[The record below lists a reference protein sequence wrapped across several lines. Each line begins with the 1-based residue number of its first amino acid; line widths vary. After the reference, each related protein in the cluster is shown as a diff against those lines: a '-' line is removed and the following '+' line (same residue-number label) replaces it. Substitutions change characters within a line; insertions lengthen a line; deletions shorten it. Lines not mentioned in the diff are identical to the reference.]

1 MQTIGT
7 SAAELT
13 TNTSNTSNSTNTD
26 IAQIAHIEIL
36 RPGILTSVQDFG
48 RTGMRHLG
56 VAQSGALDKRALS
69 IANRLLNNP
78 IDAAGL
84 EITIGPVV
92 LRFTQDTWFALA
104 GADFSATLE
113 QKKLSRGWR
122 YLAKAG
128 QQLSLFGPAFGQR
141 AYIAFAGG
149 IDVPVVLGARATDM
163 QAQFGGFHG
172 RALQTGDCL
181 PLGASKNLS
190 LKSREIGFK
199 HGLWTPEI
207 RAIPGPEYD
216 FFDAASQKSFWEHAW
231 RISSQSNR
239 MGFRLLGQ
247 SLQRIDQR
255 ELPSHAVMPGV
266 VQVPPNGQAIILMAD
281 AQTTGGYPKIATI
294 IEADLWKLAQA
305 TPGCHF
311 CFVKTDSTRALQAQ
325 EEWRSELKRLDWSLH
340 AH

>member
-1 MQTIGT
+1 MQTT
-7 SAAELT
+7 TSSAAELQ
-13 TNTSNTSNSTNTD
+13 NEISPKSNSSS
-26 IAQIAHIEIL
+26 AHSYIEII
-36 RPGILTSVQDFG
+36 RPGILSTVQDFG

-92 LRFTQDTWFALA
+92 IRFTQDTWFALA

-122 YLAKAG
+122 YFAKAG
-128 QQLSLFGPAFGQR
+128 QELSLFGPAFGQR
-141 AYIAFAGG
+141 AYLAFAGG

-163 QAQFGGFHG
+163 QGQFGGFQG

-181 PLGASKNLS
+181 PLGIVDAHQKLPPQ
-190 LKSREIGFK
+190 SREIGFK

-216 FFDAASQKSFWEHAW
+216 FFDAASQKSFWEHVW

-239 MGFRLLGQ
+239 MGFRLQGQ
-247 SLQRIDQR
+247 SLHRIDHR
-255 ELPSHAVMPGV
+255 ELASHAVMPGV
-266 VQVPPNGQAIILMAD
+266 VQVPPSGQAIILMAD

-311 CFVKTDSTRALQAQ
+311 CFVKTDSVRALQAQ